1 MTGTGS
7 TVFGIFNKN
16 EEISERAEKE
26 YFQKWIHT
34 LLF

>member
-16 EEISERAEKE
+16 EEINYPVRKE
-26 YFQKWIHT
+26 YFQQWIEN
-34 LLF
+34 L